1 MPDYAKMYAVLC
13 GAIDDVITPLEQ
25 IPLATPAAKRLRRA
39 LEEAEELYI
48 SSSSQPDENTED
60 EK

>member
-1 MPDYAKMYAVLC
+1 MPNYAKMYAVLC

-25 IPLATPAAKRLRRA
+25 IPLAIPAVKRLYRA

-48 SSSSQPDENTED
+48 SSSSRSDENTEK

>member
-25 IPLATPAAKRLRRA
+25 IPLATPAAKRLRHA

-48 SSSSQPDENTED
+48 SSSSQPDKTSED
-60 EK
+60 ER